1 MVTNWSLDD
10 FAALVG
16 RSEEDVERWRVAGL
30 LDPNGRDSFD
40 ERDLA
45 RLLEIRRFEADGYGP
60 EELAKAIRA
69 RELRPFLVEHL
80 YPDTPQL
87 SIEQAAERADIDP
100 DQIRALRTALGLTA
114 DTLDERDLQALE
126 TFKVMSA
133 VGLPWEA
140 VLEGARV
147 YGDTLRRLAETEV
160 RLVHVH
166 IHERLA
172 ASGVSDEE
180 ISRQIGALTDAVVPL
195 LDGLVQWVHHQHLL
209 QAEIED
215 AYLHLPTDAAH
226 EQGTVE
232 TTIVFL
238 DLASFTELTQTKG
251 DRAAM
256 EILARLEAAVRPVA
270 LDHDGKLVKQIGD
283 GLMLAFRR
291 PNGAGAFARTV
302 VEGSRSDPEIPLLH
316 VGIHTGR
323 AIYSAG
329 DYIGSTVNTAARV
342 TGASSAGEIL
352 MTEDVAKQL
361 DADEVA
367 EPVGVRMLRGVE
379 SPVRLYRLVV
389 RDEQRDPVCGKL
401 VPAPPAARLNQDHE
415 ELWFC
420 SQDCVRRFLLSEAG

>member
-1 MVTNWSLDD
+1 M
-10 FAALVG
+10 
-16 RSEEDVERWRVAGL
+16 
-30 LDPNGRDSFD
+30 
-40 ERDLA
+40 
-45 RLLEIRRFEADGYGP
+45 
-60 EELAKAIRA
+60 
-69 RELRPFLVEHL
+69 
-80 YPDTPQL
+80 
-87 SIEQAAERADIDP
+87 
-100 DQIRALRTALGLTA
+100 
-114 DTLDERDLQALE
+114 LDERDLQALE

-166 IHERLA
+166 IHERLE
-172 ASGVSDEE
+172 ASGVPDEE

-215 AYLHLPTDAAH
+215 AYLHLPTDAAR
-226 EQGTVE
+226 ELGTVE

-256 EILARLEAAVRPVA
+256 EILAKLEAGVRPVA

-291 PNGAGAFARTV
+291 PTGAAAFARAV
-302 VEGSRSDPEIPLLH
+302 VEGSRHDPEIPELH

-323 AIYSAG
+323 AIYSSG

-352 MTEDVAKQL
+352 MTEDVANQL
-361 DADEVA
+361 DADEAA
-367 EPVGVRMLRGVE
+367 EPLGVRMLRGVE

-389 RDEQRDPVCGKL
+389 RERQQDPVCGQL
-401 VPAPPAARLNQDHE
+401 VVAPPAARRSQDVQ

-420 SQDCVRRFLLSEAG
+420 SRDCLRRFVLAAAVSE

>member
-1 MVTNWSLDD
+1 VISDWSASE
-10 FAALVG
+10 FAALIG
-16 RSEEDVERWRVAGL
+16 RSEEEVERWRAAGL
-30 LDPNGRDSFD
+30 LDPSGRGSFD

-45 RLLEIRRFEADGYGP
+45 RLLEIRRFEADGYSP
-60 EELAKAIRA
+60 EQLAKAIRA

-80 YPDTPQL
+80 YPDRPQL
-87 SIEQAAERADIDP
+87 SVEQAGARAGISP
-100 DQIRALRTALGLTA
+100 DAIKALRTALGLTG
-114 DTLDERDLQALE
+114 DMLDERDLQALE
-126 TFKVMSA
+126 AFKVMSA

-166 IHERLA
+166 IHERLE
-172 ASGVSDEE
+172 ASGVPDEE

-215 AYLHLPTDAAH
+215 AYLHLPSDAVR

-232 TTIVFL
+232 TTILFL

-256 EILARLEAAVRPVA
+256 HILARVEAAVRPVA

-291 PNGAGAFARTV
+291 PNGAAAFARAV
-302 VEGSRSDPEIPLLH
+302 VEASRHDPEIPQLH
-316 VGIHTGR
+316 VGMHTGW

-329 DYIGSTVNTAARV
+329 DYIGKTVNTAARV
-342 TGASSAGEIL
+342 TGASAAGEIL
-352 MTEDVAKQL
+352 MTEDVANQL
-361 DADEVA
+361 DADEAA

-389 RDEQRDPVCGKL
+389 RDEQRDPVCGDL
-401 VPAPPAARLNQDHE
+401 VAAPPAARLSQDHE

-420 SQDCVRRFLLSEAG
+420 SQDCLRRFLLDEVG